1 MSNQKIKF
9 KGALRN
15 FLFAPFSLIII
26 LIALNI
32 CFYFIDRQ
40 AGIGISLFI
49 GMYTIIITIDYVRNK
64 PRLVT
69 ELVNFAMQYGT
80 VQRKLINQFEIAY
93 ALVDY
98 NGKLLWV
105 NEQFENMTG
114 KDKNYHKSITSIF
127 PSISK
132 ELLQSEDK
140 MELTLQLDDKYLR
153 ASMSRIYF
161 DSMLNQTDLVEI
173 ESDQNLAYIVD
184 AIKYVAGV
192 GGQ

>member
-140 MELTLQLDDKYLR
+140 MELTLQ
-153 ASMSRIYF
+153 
-161 DSMLNQTDLVEI
+161 
-173 ESDQNLAYIVD
+173 
-184 AIKYVAGV
+184 
-192 GGQ
+192 

>member
-80 VQRKLINQFEIAY
+80 VQRKLINQCEIAY
-93 ALVDY
+93 ALVD
-98 NGKLLWV
+98 
-105 NEQFENMTG
+105 
-114 KDKNYHKSITSIF
+114 
-127 PSISK
+127 
-132 ELLQSEDK
+132 
-140 MELTLQLDDKYLR
+140 
-153 ASMSRIYF
+153 
-161 DSMLNQTDLVEI
+161 
-173 ESDQNLAYIVD
+173 
-184 AIKYVAGV
+184 
-192 GGQ
+192 